1 MKIIRAGV
9 RVLIVFRLIRRT
21 VIPRGS
27 DEAAAAGGRPNESPV
42 TAFAKQETLVAV
54 PAQLV

>member
-1 MKIIRAGV
+1 LKIRAGV